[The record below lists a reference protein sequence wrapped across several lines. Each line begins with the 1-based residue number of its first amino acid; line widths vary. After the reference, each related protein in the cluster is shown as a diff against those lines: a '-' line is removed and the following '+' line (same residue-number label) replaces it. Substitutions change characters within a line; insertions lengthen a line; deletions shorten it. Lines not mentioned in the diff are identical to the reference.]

1 MIQKRITMVGSAQP
15 FFSKWWC
22 SGAIR
27 NTRLPVRLYQKTWTM
42 TLTVSTTNNP
52 PTMASTTSCLVATAT
67 APSAPP
73 MESEPV
79 SPMNTAAG
87 GALNHRKPSPAPI
100 SAAQNTASSFA
111 PGTAWSWR

>member
-27 NTRLPVRLYQKTWTM
+27 NTRRPVRLNQNTWMM
-42 TLTVSTTNNP
+42 TETVSTTKSP
-52 PTMASTTSCLVATAT
+52 PTIASTISCLVATASP
-67 APSAPP
+67 PSAPP
-73 MESEPV
+73 RASEPV

-87 GALNHRKPSPAPI
+87 GALNHRKPSAAPTN
-100 SAAQNTASSFA
+100 AAQNTASSPV
-111 PGTAWSWR
+111 PGT